1 MKRIRYCESCR
12 IYTLKEICSIC
23 GGSTVLKAPLRY
35 SNDEQLKKYRRD
47 LKKEEIGRASA

>member
-12 IYTLKEICSIC
+12 IYTLKEICGIC